1 MGSYE
6 SIVTKGYSGI
16 QSAKSQYRKK
26 YRRNTRSGRNTRTLK
41 DDASGVDH
49 PYKARDKVGDIF
61 VLGSIQYLMQ
71 HKSKHTSKHV

>member
-16 QSAKSQYRKK
+16 QSAKSQYRKS
-26 YRRNTRSGRNTRTLK
+26 YRINTSSLK

-49 PYKARDKVGDIF
+49 PDKAGDKVGDIF

-71 HKSKHTSKHV
+71 HKSKHTSKHVWISTP